1 MDMEDDLHQMARHY
15 MNSMKEKHIDIRGDY
30 SLDEFID
37 KWAIKLTMEDL
48 YLGQLIIRMFNLI

>member
-1 MDMEDDLHQMARHY
+1 MEDDLHQMARHY
-15 MNSMKEKHIDIRGDY
+15 MNSMKEKHIDISGDY

-37 KWAIKLTMEDL
+37 EWATKLTMEDL